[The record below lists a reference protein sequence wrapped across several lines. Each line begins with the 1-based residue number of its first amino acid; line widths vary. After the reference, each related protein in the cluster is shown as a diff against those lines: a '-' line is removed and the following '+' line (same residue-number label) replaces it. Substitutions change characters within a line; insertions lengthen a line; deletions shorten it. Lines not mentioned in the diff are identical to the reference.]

1 MINIKELRLGN
12 AVYNG
17 FNQVVTIDGI
27 ISYKNTSGYNTETLR
42 PIKLLEKRLYELG
55 LQKYEGSDITTY
67 FKHFG
72 NNDGEHFEYCFM
84 IFEDAEGNYYTQI
97 MGKKIIL
104 ESVHQLQNLFFDV
117 TGEELIFKTK

>member
-55 LQKYEGSDITTY
+55 LQKYEGSDIPTY
-67 FKHFG
+67 FKNFG
-72 NNDGEHFEYCFM
+72 NHDGEDFEYCFM
-84 IFEDAEGNYYTQI
+84 IFQDAKDNFYTEI

-104 ESVHQLQNLFFDV
+104 ESVHQTQNLFFDV
-117 TGEELIFKTK
+117 TGEELIFNIK